1 MSDSEVDYLQPDFD
15 PASVTMPRLRS
26 ILVSH
31 NISYPATAKKAQLV
45 EIFNAQVV
53 PQAKKILDR
62 RARAKRSSMGITNI
76 DNSDGYSVNNDDV
89 PPPPSTSRVRG
100 RSKKTTGSAASSFKT
115 HSEEPEQTPVRRQPS
130 PRKRSSRSASHQ
142 LGFSDTDNDSH
153 YDAHRS
159 PRKTP
164 RRAELTPQPEI
175 KIEETEYDRD
185 NVFSNENPF
194 QGGSSPTSVVTP
206 VSRKRTPGVE
216 SAVKRPVSSSSRGC
230 AKSNAT
236 SRLRSPPS
244 LQSSPSPPGPE
255 PALEADQIEA
265 GEEFTP
271 EEQLALSLEDAAR
284 AQTAMV
290 PHMHQKK
297 PNGFN
302 TPLRVLL
309 LALLGAYGAWYRQEK
324 IAVGYCGVG
333 RPDHEIVPRHISY
346 KDINVEVPDWAI
358 KLAEPE
364 CEPCP
369 PHAYCYRDNS
379 VRCEDDYILKPHPLS
394 AGGLIPLPPTCEPDG
409 EKARRVKAVAD
420 KAVEELRERR
430 AKFECGELV
439 DDRGHQP
446 ATPAITVEE
455 LKEVVS
461 EQRSKKLSKKE
472 FDDLWSAALGE
483 IESRDEIHVEQRE
496 DPKSHDPRSV
506 SDTYLSSVS
515 LARLPLSCA
524 VRRSV
529 ILGLERHKLSI
540 VSIIT
545 SLLTLLYGRSRYRA
559 NRAIAGRIPALVDLV
574 LDRLA
579 TQKELAYEEA
589 DGDDPFLFLPNMRD
603 DVLRSIHRLA
613 ERERIWQRVRAVV
626 EQNTNVR
633 TGQREGKNGEVGRAW
648 EWIGPSG
655 VGEPGARRR
664 RIAYA
669 GGGEYGAV
677 ERMDP
682 HTQWEEPGSR
692 PFY

>member
-31 NISYPATAKKAQLV
+31 NIPYPATAKKAQLV

-53 PQAKKILDR
+53 PQAKKILER

-89 PPPPSTSRVRG
+89 PPPASASRPRG
-100 RSKKTTGSAASSFKT
+100 RPKKTSGSAASSFKT
-115 HSEEPEQTPVRRQPS
+115 QSEEPEQQQTPARRQPS
-130 PRKRSSRSASHQ
+130 PRKRAARPAAQQ
-142 LGFSDTDNDSH
+142 LGYSDMDNDSH
-153 YDAHRS
+153 YDSHRS

-164 RRAELTPQPEI
+164 RRADMTPQPEI
-175 KIEETEYDRD
+175 KIEETEYERD
-185 NVFSNENPF
+185 NVFSNDNPF
-194 QGGSSPTSVVTP
+194 QGGSSPSSMVTP
-206 VSRKRTPGVE
+206 VSRRRTPGVE
-216 SAVKRPVSSSSRGC
+216 SAIKRPLSSSSRGWSETPKALVPASDGH
-230 AKSNAT
+230 AKSPQPPSSAISSAT
-236 SRLRSPPS
+236 PRPRSPPS
-244 LQSSPSPPGPE
+244 LPKSPSPPAPE
-255 PALEADQIEA
+255 PIAQVGQVEA

-284 AQTAMV
+284 AQTAVV
-290 PHMHQKK
+290 PHTHEKK
-297 PNGFN
+297 PSGLQ

-324 IAVGYCGVG
+324 IAVGYCGIG
-333 RPDHEIVPRHISY
+333 RPEQEIVPRHINY
-346 KDINVEVPDWAI
+346 KDFDFEVPEWAI

-439 DDRGHQP
+439 DDRGHHP

-455 LKEVVS
+455 LKEAVS

-483 IESRDEIHVEQRE
+483 IESRDEIQVEQRE
-496 DPKSHDPRSV
+496 DAKSQES
-506 SDTYLSSVS
+506 
-515 LARLPLSCA
+515 
-524 VRRSV
+524 
-529 ILGLERHKLSI
+529 
-540 VSIIT
+540 
-545 SLLTLLYGRSRYRA
+545 
-559 NRAIAGRIPALVDLV
+559 
-574 LDRLA
+574 
-579 TQKELAYEEA
+579 
-589 DGDDPFLFLPNMRD
+589 
-603 DVLRSIHRLA
+603 
-613 ERERIWQRVRAVV
+613 
-626 EQNTNVR
+626 
-633 TGQREGKNGEVGRAW
+633 
-648 EWIGPSG
+648 
-655 VGEPGARRR
+655 
-664 RIAYA
+664 
-669 GGGEYGAV
+669 
-677 ERMDP
+677 
-682 HTQWEEPGSR
+682 
-692 PFY
+692 